1 MSRIFLALS
10 LFAIALLAANL
21 LVGVS
26 LGDFGR
32 ASRAFQLA
40 ARHHK
45 ELAEPASDASLDEIE
60 DARIA
65 AESAAARLKEQRSA
79 FWLHIWLGM
88 IAALVTLLVNSIS
101 VTYFIGTNRW
111 CREVV
116 DAFSLDQDLAQ
127 CSQHLKKRAFPW
139 SLTAIVLILVIAGL
153 GAASDPVTLNP
164 DAADWVPCHWG
175 LAMLG
180 IVVIGGCLSAQVALI
195 GKNYELINEILVAAE
210 EERERR
216 KATRAPATEG

>member
-1 MSRIFLALS
+1 VSRIFLALAF
-10 LFAIALLAANL
+10 FAVVLLAANL
-21 LVGVS
+21 LVGVTI
-26 LGDFGR
+26 GDWGA
-32 ASRAFQLA
+32 ASRGFQSAYHEYDQLA
-40 ARHHK
+40 DSATDRATLDQSESQLK
-45 ELAEPASDASLDEIE
+45 E
-60 DARIA
+60 A
-65 AESAAARLKEQRSA
+65 AKQLKEQRSA

-88 IAALVTLLVNSIS
+88 SAALVTLLVNSIS

-127 CSQHLKKRAFPW
+127 RSQYLKKRAFPW
-139 SLTAIVLILVIAGL
+139 SLTAILLILFIAGL

-164 DAADWVPCHWG
+164 DAADWVEYHWG

-180 IVVIGGCLSAQVALI
+180 IFVIGGCLLAQVALI